1 MKRVEVQWNE
11 LVEGNTYYVECVGK
25 EWDGLLGFNGYYI
38 FKNNLLKGNGLFGEV
53 RLKGYEIKIYK
64 EVEEEPKK
72 FNELFKIVTWD
83 ELVEGK
89 RYWVIAVGSEW
100 FEPRNF
106 DCECVYENSRLYDG
120 KSYFDRGSI
129 ENAVEDYSILILEY
143 LEEGK

>member
-11 LVEGNTYYVECVGK
+11 LVEGNTYYVECVGRWITNYSGYYEFK
-25 EWDGLLGFNGYYI
+25 QNKLSNKLGFFVGTM
-38 FKNNLLKGNGLFGEV
+38 KGTS
-53 RLKGYEIKIYK
+53 EIKIYK
-64 EVEEEPKK
+64 EVEEPKK

-89 RYWVIAVGSEW
+89 RYWVIATGKEW

-106 DCECVYENSRLYDG
+106 DCECVYENNRLYDG
-120 KSYFDRGSI
+120 KKYFDRGSI